1 MNLKFDGIKISGVQ
15 LILPKR
21 EISFDSEMD
30 DYNFTPVQSAKLK
43 AVMGYDKRR
52 IVEKNVTSSDLIVE
66 GFKALI
72 NSGDIDPDSIDALI
86 VVTQTPDYIMP
97 GTSYII
103 HSRLSFGQDM
113 LCLDINQGCAGYIV
127 GLMTAFSLINK
138 NNFKKIA
145 LVNVDIVSQLVG
157 KGDRNSRPI
166 IGDAGA
172 ITIIESDKMGQH
184 INGNIQVDGSG
195 WDALMVPA
203 GGMKM
208 RPSNETSIVT
218 EDANGNARSL
228 DNLIMKGDAVFNF
241 VMQSVPDMINDLM
254 NESKYLISDVDNFL
268 FHQPNPF
275 MLNKLANKLKIPL
288 DKIPTNLVQKYGNS
302 SGVTIPAV
310 LCSEFDLSYF
320 KKNKLICMAGF
331 GVGLTWGSLLMNV
344 HDLTFLEV
352 LEI

>member
-1 MNLKFDGIKISGVQ
+1 
-15 LILPKR
+15 
-21 EISFDSEMD
+21 
-30 DYNFTPVQSAKLK
+30 
-43 AVMGYDKRR
+43 
-52 IVEKNVTSSDLIVE
+52 
-66 GFKALI
+66 
-72 NSGDIDPDSIDALI
+72 
-86 VVTQTPDYIMP
+86 
-97 GTSYII
+97 
-103 HSRLSFGQDM
+103 
-113 LCLDINQGCAGYIV
+113 
-127 GLMTAFSLINK
+127 
-138 NNFKKIA
+138 
-145 LVNVDIVSQLVG
+145 
-157 KGDRNSRPI
+157 
-166 IGDAGA
+166 
-172 ITIIESDKMGQH
+172 MGQH

>member
-113 LCLDINQGCAGYIV
+113 LCLDINQGCADT
-127 GLMTAFSLINK
+127 L
-138 NNFKKIA
+138 
-145 LVNVDIVSQLVG
+145 
-157 KGDRNSRPI
+157 
-166 IGDAGA
+166 
-172 ITIIESDKMGQH
+172 
-184 INGNIQVDGSG
+184 
-195 WDALMVPA
+195 
-203 GGMKM
+203 
-208 RPSNETSIVT
+208 
-218 EDANGNARSL
+218 
-228 DNLIMKGDAVFNF
+228 
-241 VMQSVPDMINDLM
+241 
-254 NESKYLISDVDNFL
+254 
-268 FHQPNPF
+268 
-275 MLNKLANKLKIPL
+275 LA
-288 DKIPTNLVQKYGNS
+288 S
-302 SGVTIPAV
+302 
-310 LCSEFDLSYF
+310 
-320 KKNKLICMAGF
+320 
-331 GVGLTWGSLLMNV
+331 
-344 HDLTFLEV
+344 
-352 LEI
+352 